1 MRDDKYEKQRT
12 EDYRD
17 TCAFLAMS
25 ALITNGDTLLAF
37 NDGHSPTRI
46 AQRAYE
52 YANAMVKEREK
63 QS

>member
-1 MRDDKYEKQRT
+1 MHPNDEK
-12 EDYRD
+12 EMKEYRD